1 MIKYTI
7 YNGEIINDGGLN
19 VGWIDENI
27 TSSLECLAAIKSIL
41 EAHKHSF
48 VVGSFSS
55 AFKTSPAEPYIRENE
70 LGIFISGKLDDMN
83 YAYFSKEMHCHKLCA
98 NAVLKVIA

>member
-1 MIKYTI
+1 MTKYTI
-7 YNGEIINDGGLN
+7 YNGEIINDDGLN

-27 TSSLECLAAIKSIL
+27 TSSLECLAVIKLIL
-41 EAHKHSF
+41 EQHGHSF
-48 VVGSFSS
+48 RVGSFSS
-55 AFKTSPAEPYIRENE
+55 KYICQAAAPKLRGNE
-70 LGIFISGKLDDMN
+70 LGVYVTSKLDDMN